1 MSSRTAP
8 TVSPVLA
15 RVMRAHGVVGVHP
28 RRKVRTTVPEPAD
41 QMVPD
46 LLERDFTASAP
57 DRRHVGDIT
66 YLPTGDGRFLYLA
79 TVIDLPSRRLA
90 GWSNADHMRTEAVI
104 DALRA
109 AAADARC
116 NRKTPDNV

>member
-1 MSSRTAP
+1 MTSAGIGG
-8 TVSPVLA
+8 A
-15 RVMRAHGVVGVHP
+15 FAGAG
-28 RRKVRTTVPEPAD
+28 PAD
-41 QMVPD
+41 QVVPD

-57 DRRHVGDIT
+57 DRRYVGDIT
-66 YLPTGDGRFLYLA
+66 YLPTGDGRFRYLA

-90 GWSNADHMRTEAVI
+90 GWSIADRMGTEVVI